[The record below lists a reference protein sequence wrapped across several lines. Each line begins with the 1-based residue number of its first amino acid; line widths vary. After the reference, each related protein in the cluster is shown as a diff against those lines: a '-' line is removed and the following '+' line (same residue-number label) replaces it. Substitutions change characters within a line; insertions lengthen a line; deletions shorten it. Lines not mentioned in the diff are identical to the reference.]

1 MTSNYFIVPIKL
13 NLNVG
18 NDEYIILWNF
28 GSRIMS
34 GFEVIDGG
42 PPKPE

>member
-1 MTSNYFIVPIKL
+1 MTSNYFILPIKL
-13 NLNVG
+13 NLDVG
-18 NDEYIILWNF
+18 NHEYIILWNF

>member
-1 MTSNYFIVPIKL
+1 MSEIHYYYYIII
-13 NLNVG
+13 
-18 NDEYIILWNF
+18 EYIILWNF